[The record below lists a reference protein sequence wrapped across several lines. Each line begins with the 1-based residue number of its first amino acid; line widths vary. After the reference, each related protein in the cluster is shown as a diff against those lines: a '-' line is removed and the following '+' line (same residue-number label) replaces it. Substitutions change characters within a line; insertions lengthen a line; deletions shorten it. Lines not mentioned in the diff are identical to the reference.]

1 MAVARIRFGSVLEW
15 LIAVVCIVAALGV
28 GSITFRE
35 LRAVPAVTPVIAEE
49 APVLEAPAAV
59 PPRAVSV
66 PMLVLGDGI
75 QLHVGERLS
84 AIKEKVD
91 PAWQLGDDALEQTPN
106 GDRVTRLYER
116 DGQQFLLVL
125 EPIAPEKELRVA
137 GIYLQ

>member
-1 MAVARIRFGSVLEW
+1 VLEW

-35 LRAVPAVTPVIAEE
+35 LRAVPAATPVIAEE
-49 APVLEAPAAV
+49 APVPEAPAAV

-66 PMLVLGDGI
+66 PMLVLGNGI

-91 PAWQLGDDALEQTPN
+91 PAWQLGDDALERTPD
-106 GDRVTRLYER
+106 GDRVTRLYNS
-116 DGQQFLLVL
+116 GSQQFLLVL
-125 EPIAPEKELRVA
+125 EPAAPDKELRVS